1 MRLQFPMSK
10 LTELRT
16 NLRANPDAT
25 GVVLTHAEFADV
37 IGELLDAGDTNAAL
51 IGGMHRK
58 TFQIDSRTIE
68 VTLEAK

>member
-1 MRLQFPMSK
+1 
-10 LTELRT
+10 
-16 NLRANPDAT
+16 
-25 GVVLTHAEFADV
+25 VLTHAEFADV